1 MPMFRNPYERGSLFI
16 KFDVKFPENHF
27 ADEAT
32 IKVHRCGWLDMFDLN
47 VMSLK
52 ATDWLGWLWG
62 KKQFFY
68 LDSSAENRSSFAA
81 TTPNRNPGRR
91 DGRRSQHG
99 RLRPNQKGR
108 RWRWTRR
115 PCLSGGTAHSARFH
129 LDNSDI
135 FWLLLAHHVSRSLC
149 RMMTTTMTVPEE
161 VPAFNAPVNRTNPVY
176 LSRLNHLSR
185 LPAKFGMIQRLYII
199 PVKQT

>member
-1 MPMFRNPYERGSLFI
+1 MNHFLCQVIAPGSVKVVQGEGMPMFRNPYERGSLFI

-115 PCLSGGTAHSARFH
+115 PCLSGGTYGTAVLGFS
-129 LDNSDI
+129 
-135 FWLLLAHHVSRSLC
+135 WVSGSCLPCLSLSLQDDDDDDDGPRGGPGVQC
-149 RMMTTTMTVPEE
+149 
-161 VPAFNAPVNRTNPVY
+161 A
-176 LSRLNHLSR
+176 S
-185 LPAKFGMIQRLYII
+185 Q
-199 PVKQT
+199 